1 MLTIEL
7 DVLEQVTP
15 KTRTESSGVATWE
28 SLHPDLRKSI
38 ERGDAD
44 IAAGRVCTSE
54 EVFREI
60 DEWLEKD

>member
-1 MLTIEL
+1 MSTIEL
-7 DVLEQVTP
+7 EKP
-15 KTRTESSGVATWE
+15 KNGTENRDGVVTWE
-28 SLHPDLRKSI
+28 SLHPGLRKSI

-60 DEWLEKD
+60 DEWLEKG

>member
-1 MLTIEL
+1 MSTIEL
-7 DVLEQVTP
+7 EKP
-15 KTRTESSGVATWE
+15 KTHKNADDSVVTWD

-44 IAAGRVCTSE
+44 IAAGRVCTSG

-60 DEWLEKD
+60 DEWLEKG